1 MDGWRDDDDKGDVRT
16 RWRANR
22 MFTASRAR
30 RATTRTTA
38 HALRALKRAR
48 PTTTTTTTTTRA
60 ASRSTPSAMR
70 GVKKENLPS
79 KVCVVCDRPF
89 TWRKKWENCWD
100 EVTTCSKSCNG
111 KRKSERQ
118 RENKET
124 RGEDEDEDARAAHK
138 KSVKAQKAERRARLE
153 FNGNPTSGQKA
164 CDECSKMVNELIRC
178 QTDATK
184 RWRMVC
190 GSCWV
195 KVSGGVVDGDANHPH
210 YRYGGLWKNRRA
222 QNADG
227 GEPLVC

>member
-1 MDGWRDDDDKGDVRT
+1 MCVRNH
-16 RWRANR
+16 AYMNVYVH
-22 MFTASRAR
+22 
-30 RATTRTTA
+30 A
-38 HALRALKRAR
+38 HACMYAGGRGERGDQRKGE
-48 PTTTTTTTTTRA
+48 
-60 ASRSTPSAMR
+60 MR

-153 FNGNPTSGQKA
+153 FNGNPRAGK
-164 CDECSKMVNELIRC
+164 
-178 QTDATK
+178 
-184 RWRMVC
+184 
-190 GSCWV
+190 
-195 KVSGGVVDGDANHPH
+195 
-210 YRYGGLWKNRRA
+210 RRA
-222 QNADG
+222 MNARRW
-227 GEPLVC
+227 